1 MKDLFVSFVIVLVIL
16 FVFLFLGGA
25 FVFDNFWLSMV
36 LGAFVIALVIHA
48 FYKQSEKIEELEKR
62 ISILENQKNG
72 E

>member
-1 MKDLFVSFVIVLVIL
+1 MKDLFVYFIIVLVIL

-25 FVFDNFWLSMV
+25 FVLDNFWLSMV
-36 LGAFVIALVIHA
+36 LGAFVIAFVIHA

>member
-1 MKDLFVSFVIVLVIL
+1 MKDLFVSFIIVLVIL

-25 FVFDNFWLSMV
+25 LVLDNFLLSMV